1 MGCVASKKSNTAD
14 VSEEDSSARRLG
26 EDSDDL
32 PRRDDGTLDLSS
44 LLARTSS
51 GRVIEPPRDD
61 EMEESGEHGGEGTG
75 MRGGT
80 SSRGGLRKTPS
91 GGSTSP
97 SRRARTSADASMSP
111 SNSVQFRGDNLS
123 VRHDRNASTRRLGG
137 RERLETA
144 QRFPS
149 SGALTSPYKAERP
162 EEFERSISGGGNKSQ
177 GEPGERAGMMSP
189 VSSRG
194 NMMSDRKT
202 GYDRADRTPS
212 LEHLNEARKRGIGWA
227 PPVKS
232 TSIVAQARKRAMHKR
247 TLSEEPSAFVGAQL
261 AYRAPTGLEDV
272 KEVPTR
278 YQRAQFLEAVN
289 VAVSE
294 MKERQD
300 FVRRLTLETIESC
313 RALAELEGPVEAL
326 LRLENID
333 KNASEVLSMQ
343 QPKATKRVEFAS
355 HTHSG
360 SGFAEPSS
368 NSVFSEDGDEVSS
381 AVSTHSFQMETSP
394 RTSDKSVDF
403 VIQTPKEEF
412 SLDAVEA
419 ELRAIAVNASLVD
432 EQPRIET

>member
-1 MGCVASKKSNTAD
+1 MGCVASKKSNTAAD

-97 SRRARTSADASMSP
+97 SRRARTSADAPMSP

-162 EEFERSISGGGNKSQ
+162 EEFER
-177 GEPGERAGMMSP
+177 
-189 VSSRG
+189 
-194 NMMSDRKT
+194 
-202 GYDRADRTPS
+202 
-212 LEHLNEARKRGIGWA
+212 
-227 PPVKS
+227 
-232 TSIVAQARKRAMHKR
+232 
-247 TLSEEPSAFVGAQL
+247 
-261 AYRAPTGLEDV
+261 
-272 KEVPTR
+272 
-278 YQRAQFLEAVN
+278 
-289 VAVSE
+289 
-294 MKERQD
+294 
-300 FVRRLTLETIESC
+300 
-313 RALAELEGPVEAL
+313 
-326 LRLENID
+326 
-333 KNASEVLSMQ
+333 
-343 QPKATKRVEFAS
+343 
-355 HTHSG
+355 
-360 SGFAEPSS
+360 
-368 NSVFSEDGDEVSS
+368 
-381 AVSTHSFQMETSP
+381 
-394 RTSDKSVDF
+394 
-403 VIQTPKEEF
+403 
-412 SLDAVEA
+412 
-419 ELRAIAVNASLVD
+419 
-432 EQPRIET
+432 

>member
-1 MGCVASKKSNTAD
+1 VHDSIDRRAGSVDVMGCVASKKAKDDDDEN
-14 VSEEDSSARRLG
+14 SSARRL
-26 EDSDDL
+26 EDADDL

-51 GRVIEPPRDD
+51 GGVIEPPRDD
-61 EMEESGEHGGEGTG
+61 EFEESEHGDGVG
-75 MRGGT
+75 MRGT
-80 SSRGGLRKTPS
+80 SARGGPRKTQS
-91 GGSTSP
+91 GGLTSP
-97 SRRARTSADASMSP
+97 SRRARTGADASMSP
-111 SNSVQFRGDNLS
+111 SNSLHFRGDNSS
-123 VRHDRNASTRRLGG
+123 VRHDRSASTRRIG
-137 RERLETA
+137 RERLES

-149 SGALTSPYKAERP
+149 SGALTSPYKAARP
-162 EEFERSISGGGNKSQ
+162 EEFERSISGGNKGQ
-177 GEPGERAGMMSP
+177 AEPGERAVMMSP
-189 VSSRG
+189 VSARG
-194 NMMSDRKT
+194 DMSDRKT

-212 LEHLNEARKRGIGWA
+212 LEYLNEARKRGNGWA

-261 AYRAPTGLEDV
+261 AYRPPTGLEDV

-313 RALAELEGPVEAL
+313 KALAELEGPVEAL

-343 QPKATKRVEFAS
+343 QPTATKHVEFAS

-381 AVSTHSFQMETSP
+381 AISTYSFQMETSP
-394 RTSDKSVDF
+394 RTSDRSVDF
-403 VIQTPKEEF
+403 VIQRPKEDF
-412 SLDAVEA
+412 SID
-419 ELRAIAVNASLVD
+419 ELERELISVKASLVD
-432 EQPRIET
+432 E

>member
-1 MGCVASKKSNTAD
+1 MGCVASKKSEND
-14 VSEEDSSARRLG
+14 DGEDSSARRM

-51 GRVIEPPRDD
+51 GRVIEPARED
-61 EMEESGEHGGEGTG
+61 EVEDSGEHGGGDGAG

-80 SSRGGLRKTPS
+80 SSRSGARRTPS
-91 GGSTSP
+91 GGLTSP
-97 SRRARTSADASMSP
+97 SRRARTGGDASMSP
-111 SNSVQFRGDNLS
+111 SNSVQFRGDNSS
-123 VRHDRNASTRRLGG
+123 VRHDRSASTRRLGG
-137 RERLETA
+137 RERLESA

-149 SGALTSPYKAERP
+149 SGALTSPHKAERP
-162 EEFERSISGGGNKSQ
+162 EEFERSISGGGSKSQ

-194 NMMSDRKT
+194 NMMNDRKT

-212 LEHLNEARKRGIGWA
+212 LEHLNEARKRGNGWA

-232 TSIVAQARKRAMHKR
+232 TSIMAQARKRAMHKR

-261 AYRAPTGLEDV
+261 AYRPPTGLEDV

-313 RALAELEGPVEAL
+313 RSLAELEGPVEAL

-419 ELRAIAVNASLVD
+419 ELRAIAVKASLVD

>member
-1 MGCVASKKSNTAD
+1 M
-14 VSEEDSSARRLG
+14 

-32 PRRDDGTLDLSS
+32 PRRDDGTLDLST

-51 GRVIEPPRDD
+51 GRVIEPARED
-61 EMEESGEHGGEGTG
+61 EVEEFYGEHGGGDGAG

-80 SSRGGLRKTPS
+80 SSRSGLRKTPS
-91 GGSTSP
+91 GGLTSP
-97 SRRARTSADASMSP
+97 SRRARTGADAAVSP
-111 SNSVQFRGDNLS
+111 SNSGHFKGDNS
-123 VRHDRNASTRRLGG
+123 NVRHDRSASTRRLGG
-137 RERLETA
+137 RERLES
-144 QRFPS
+144 QRFAS

-177 GEPGERAGMMSP
+177 GELSVRAGMMSP
-189 VSSRG
+189 ASSRG

-202 GYDRADRTPS
+202 GYDRAERTPC
-212 LEHLNEARKRGIGWA
+212 LEHLNEARKRGNGWA

-261 AYRAPTGLEDV
+261 AYRPPTGLEDV

-300 FVRRLTLETIESC
+300 FVRRLTMETIESC

-333 KNASEVLSMQ
+333 KNAAEVLSMQ
-343 QPKATKRVEFAS
+343 QPKATKHVEFAS
-355 HTHSG
+355 HTHSV
-360 SGFAEPSS
+360 SGFAGPSS

-403 VIQTPKEEF
+403 IIQTPKEEF

-419 ELRAIAVNASLVD
+419 ELRAIAVKASLVD
-432 EQPRIET
+432 EQP

>member
-1 MGCVASKKSNTAD
+1 MGCVASKKSKND
-14 VSEEDSSARRLG
+14 DGEDSSARRM

-32 PRRDDGTLDLSS
+32 PRRDDGTLDLST

-51 GRVIEPPRDD
+51 GLVIEPARED
-61 EMEESGEHGGEGTG
+61 EAEENGEHGGGDGAG

-91 GGSTSP
+91 GGLTSP
-97 SRRARTSADASMSP
+97 SRRARTGGDASMSP
-111 SNSVQFRGDNLS
+111 SNSAQFRGDNMN
-123 VRHDRNASTRRLGG
+123 VRNAATRRLGG
-137 RERLETA
+137 RERLESA

-149 SGALTSPYKAERP
+149 SEALTSPYKAERP

-177 GEPGERAGMMSP
+177 GEAGERAGMMSP

-212 LEHLNEARKRGIGWA
+212 LEHLNEARKRGNGWA
-227 PPVKS
+227 PPVTS

-343 QPKATKRVEFAS
+343 QPKATKHVEFAS
-355 HTHSG
+355 HPHSG

-419 ELRAIAVNASLVD
+419 ELRAIAVDASLVD